1 MPENDD
7 PYKRSKSIGLRLTG
21 YITGVFCLVIIVLMA
36 GADILIKRDF
46 TDRLKMMLDGWLQ
59 MAEASVEA
67 EMIQGE
73 MDEVE
78 RILSDLS
85 KMDRIKE
92 VFITDI
98 NGRPMLRATRDN
110 TAVSVPEDMIREAA
124 QTGRIASRISINKAT
139 GGYTAEIYHP
149 ILNKKPCLRCHGDGG
164 KIRGFMVMHVNAD
177 WLPAAIKKA
186 RLSLALGGLA
196 VLALLVAVILWLT
209 NRKITRPLLRIR
221 DFAAKIAAGDYTTR
235 DKVITSDEIGA
246 LSESLN
252 DMADAVEKSSCA
264 QATLNSI
271 LRLPLKDLSLEQR
284 LEHSLEAVLKI
295 TWLGVQKKGAIFLKD
310 EAGDTM
316 SMAAQSGLAGP
327 VRVSCATVPFG
338 KCLCGRAAASGKTVY
353 SPRLDHDHET
363 VYEGMEEHGHYCVP
377 IIFELKTIGVL
388 CLYLAAGHRR
398 IKEEELFLAA
408 VADILAGTIMMEHH
422 KASKAVAES
431 ASKAK
436 SEFLATMSHEI
447 RTPMN
452 AIIGMGELL
461 EETPLNKEQGQ
472 YVRIFKSA
480 GENLLNIIND
490 ILDFSKIEAGK
501 VELESLDFDVQGL
514 AEGVCEF
521 MALKAH
527 KKGLELNYEIG
538 DNVPARVIG
547 DPNRLRQVLVNLIGN
562 AIKFVEKG
570 EIDVSI
576 KLRDEHDGKIG
587 LLFSVRDTGIGIPE
601 DKIGLVFESFT
612 QADSTTTRKYGG
624 TGLGLTI
631 SKRIVELMGGRI
643 WAESRLNE
651 GSVFHFTAEFR
662 KAEAAVSPGG
672 KAADGQ
678 LSGLKTL
685 VVDDNATNR
694 LILSK
699 TLQGWGAEVRTVES
713 GTAGLAE
720 IENAAKNGKP
730 YDLVLLDYFMPGMNG
745 LEVTQRIKDRPDFF
759 AGIIMML
766 TSDSRGSEI
775 NQAKALG
782 VSEYLIKPV
791 KRSEL
796 KDAILTSLGK
806 RPQAPAAVP
815 MPKPAEA
822 AALKPVKILLA
833 DDSEDNR
840 ILILAHLKKYP
851 FSVDTAING
860 KEALARFKTGEYNL
874 ILMDMQMPVMDGY
887 TATAAIRQL
896 EKEQGLAPTKV
907 IAFTASVTKEDIEK
921 AMLAGCD
928 AHLPKPVKK
937 AALLELI
944 QKYSA

>member
-1 MPENDD
+1 MPEKKDLF
-7 PYKRSKSIGLRLTG
+7 KRSKSIGRHLSN
-21 YITGVFCLVIIVLMA
+21 YMAGVFCLVILSLTIS
-36 GADILIKRDF
+36 ADILVKREF
-46 TDRLKMMLDGWLQ
+46 ANRMEMTMTGWMHMVEVTVETEMMR
-59 MAEASVEA
+59 
-67 EMIQGE
+67 GE
-73 MDEVE
+73 MGRV
-78 RILSDLS
+78 RGILSDIS
-85 KMDRIKE
+85 KMRQIE
-92 VFITDI
+92 TIFITDTKGVPRLRT
-98 NGRPMLRATRDN
+98 GRD
-110 TAVSVPEDMIREAA
+110 TAAESVPENILKKAGENDGI
-124 QTGRIASRISINKAT
+124 TSVISRNKAT
-139 GGYTAEIYHP
+139 GGYTAEVYHP
-149 ILNKKPCLRCHGDGG
+149 IKNETSCHRCHSADD
-164 KIRGFMVMHVNAD
+164 KIRGFLVMHIDAD
-177 WLPAAIKKA
+177 WMISAIRKA
-186 RLSLALGGLA
+186 RVYIVLSGLA
-196 VLALLVAVILWLT
+196 VLALLVSVILWLA

-221 DFAAKIAAGDYTTR
+221 DFAAKIASGDYATR
-235 DKVITSDEIGA
+235 DNVTTSDEIGN

-252 DMADAVEKSSCA
+252 EMADAIQKSSGA
-264 QATLNSI
+264 QEALNSV
-271 LRLPLKDLSLEQR
+271 LRLPLKDLSIEQR
-284 LEHSLEAVLKI
+284 LEHSLEAIFKI
-295 TWLGVQKKGAIFLKD
+295 PWLGVQSKGAIFLKD
-310 EAGDTM
+310 EDSETM
-316 SMAAQSGLAGP
+316 SMAAQSGMTGAIK
-327 VRVSCATVPFG
+327 VSCAKVPFG

-353 SPRLDHDHET
+353 SSRLDHDHET
-363 VYEGMEEHGHYCVP
+363 VYEGIEEHGHYCVP
-377 IIFELKTIGVL
+377 IVFEHKTIGVL
-388 CLYLAAGHRR
+388 CLYLAAEHRR
-398 IKEEELFLAA
+398 IKEEELFLVA
-408 VADILAGTIMMEHH
+408 VADILAGTIMMEQH
-422 KASKAVAES
+422 KASKKEAES

-501 VELESLDFDVQGL
+501 VELESLDFNVQDL

-527 KKGLELNYEIG
+527 KKGLELNYEVSEDI
-538 DNVPARVIG
+538 PARITG

-576 KLRDEHDGKIG
+576 KLKDEHDGKVRV
-587 LLFSVRDTGIGIPE
+587 LFSVRDTGIGIAG
-601 DKIGLVFESFT
+601 DKIGRVFESFT

-631 SKRIVELMGGRI
+631 SKKIVELMGGRI
-643 WAESRLNE
+643 WVESRLNE
-651 GSVFHFTAEFR
+651 GSVFYFTAEFR
-662 KAEAAVSPGG
+662 KAGDAVFPGG
-672 KAADGQ
+672 KASDGQ
-678 LSGLKTL
+678 LAGLKTL

-713 GTAGLAE
+713 GPEGLAE
-720 IENAAKNGKP
+720 IEGAAINGKP

-745 LEVTQRIKDRPDFF
+745 LEVTQKIKDRPDFF

-796 KDAILTSLGK
+796 KDAILASLGR
-806 RPQAPAAVP
+806 RPQATAAAAPA
-815 MPKPAEA
+815 KPAET

-851 FSVDTAING
+851 VSVDTAING
-860 KEALARFKTGEYNL
+860 KEALARFKTGKYDL

-921 AMLAGCD
+921 AVLAGCD

-944 QKYSA
+944 QKYSG